1 MLSLSLPCSGCCPL
15 PSPVLDVV
23 PFPVPFWRLP
33 PSLLCSGCCP
43 FLCLFWMFS
52 PFPALFRMLFLS
64 KQIWLQRYGQGRGH
78 GSQCLKVSWVAP
90 LKGTL
95 WEASRDPRHL
105 HAGSMY
111 AAPQGR
117 IHACV
122 SPSQASVWDIYIY
135 IYISEPH
142 TPFRWILIV
151 MGTSPIYT
159 GYTGYTR
166 YSRYPVFLTVSTHF
180 GSTAVWPLL

>member
-1 MLSLSLPCSGCCPL
+1 MATGRPLQTHMVAAIWSGG
-15 PSPVLDVV
+15 
-23 PFPVPFWRLP
+23 
-33 PSLLCSGCCP
+33 GCGP
-43 FLCLFWMFS
+43 
-52 PFPALFRMLFLS
+52 
-64 KQIWLQRYGQGRGH
+64 
-78 GSQCLKVSWVAP
+78 QCLKVSWVAP

-166 YSRYPVFLTVSTHF
+166 YSRYLVLQCLDILAQQRSGLFCDHLD
-180 GSTAVWPLL
+180 VWPK